1 MSTKT
6 AETAAPAEAAK
17 TKQTT
22 KKGGQLLK
30 GVKPAKM
37 KIKHRDQRAKDV
49 FVIPLSAIKV
59 EKDFNQR
66 SKKSYGDMDVLVAS
80 IKAVGQLQHGFGHKN
95 ADGTWTLT
103 AGHRRYAALHRIVE
117 ETGQEQTFKIM
128 KTDDKEIVTRLII
141 QYTENVKEN
150 TSDYD
155 KAMIVA
161 GLLNEGLKP
170 KDITERLG
178 IPQPVVSKL
187 MALLKTDPEVQE
199 ALKKGKIS
207 GTTVGKMISSAKAN
221 AELVDKGA
229 ALTEAVKEAVAA
241 AEAEGATKATD
252 RHNKSLPGARTPQTI
267 MKQTIARFD
276 AKVAEGEELTSA
288 QTFALDLFR
297 KLLTK
302 PSDKML
308 DNFLAKYEG

>member
-6 AETAAPAEAAK
+6 AEAAAPAEAAK
-17 TKQTT
+17 TKQTV

-37 KIKHRDQRAKDV
+37 KITHRDQRAKDV
-49 FVIPLSAIKV
+49 FVIPLSQIKV

-66 SKKSYGDMDVLVAS
+66 SKKSYGDMDALVAS

-128 KTDDKEIVTRLII
+128 KTDDKEIVTRLIV

-155 KAMIVA
+155 KAMIVG
-161 GLLNEGLKP
+161 GLIQEGLKP
-170 KDITERLG
+170 KDIVERLG
-178 IPQPVVSKL
+178 IAQPVVSKL
-187 MALLKTDPEVQE
+187 QALLKTDPSVQK
-199 ALKKGKIS
+199 ALKEKKIS
-207 GTTVGKMISSAKAN
+207 GTTVTKMRSAINAN
-221 AELVDKGA
+221 TELKDKGE
-229 ALTEAVKEAVAA
+229 ALAKEVEEAVAA
-241 AEAEGATKATD
+241 AEAEGAKKATD
-252 RHNKSLPGARTPQTI
+252 RHSKTVAGVRTPQTI

-288 QTFALDLFR
+288 QTFALELFR
-297 KLLTK
+297 KLLLK